1 MASTPMQKGITRY
14 LMSREGTNQTLR
26 NHAAKKAVSKL
37 SSQASLSGVDSLGQ
51 VYLALAY
58 LELYVSQQE
67 MLKKKTE
74 VSLIMSFIN
83 LFIFILVRF
92 FYYAGRDGFFGT
104 TYQERFKC
112 GGTSWR
118 GRISHV

>member
-1 MASTPMQKGITRY
+1 MASTPIQKGITRY

-37 SSQASLSGVDSLGQ
+37 SSKASLSGVDSLGQ

-67 MLKKKTE
+67 MLKIKTE
-74 VSLIMSFIN
+74 VSLVMNI
-83 LFIFILVRF
+83 LFFMYIYPCTF
-92 FYYAGRDGFFGT
+92 F
-104 TYQERFKC
+104 
-112 GGTSWR
+112 
-118 GRISHV
+118 